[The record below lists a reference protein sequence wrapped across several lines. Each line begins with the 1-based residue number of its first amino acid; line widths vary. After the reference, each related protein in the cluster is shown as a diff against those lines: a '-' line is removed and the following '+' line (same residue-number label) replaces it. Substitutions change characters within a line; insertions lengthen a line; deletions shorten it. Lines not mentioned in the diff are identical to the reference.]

1 MAEVTLP
8 EGWAVTTLENVAVW
22 GSGGT
27 PSRKES
33 AYYDGNVPWVKT
45 GDLGPRVLYN
55 SSEFISELAVQNSS
69 AKYFPK
75 GSVAIAMYG
84 ATIGKTSILGID
96 ATTNQACG
104 VGNPIE
110 GITFSEFLYY
120 FLINEKDNFIAKG
133 KGGAQPNIS
142 QALIKEHEIALPP
155 LAEQK
160 VIADKLDTLLAQV
173 DNTKARLERIP
184 EILKRFRQSVLAA
197 AVSGKL
203 TEEWREAQPKLQ
215 SVDSIRNEMKVNRLS
230 AWLTEQEKS
239 FAKNSK
245 VFKKEELIKKYSEV
259 TEEFQDEFNLTVIS
273 EIPHD
278 WLATNLDNV
287 SIAVTGKT
295 PSTTDDDYWNGNIPF
310 ISPTQISSDGKVTNP
325 ERFVT
330 DLGAKKIQL
339 LPKGAVMIVC
349 IGTIGKVGLLDTEA
363 AFNQQINALIPT
375 PSVRSKFLFYWAK
388 TLHSWLNKTSSA
400 VVNAAII
407 NKSRLCSAPC
417 PLPSIEEQD
426 EIVRQVEELFAF
438 ADRIEHAAQAA
449 LSRVSNLTQSILA
462 KAFRGELTADWRAAN
477 PELISGE
484 HSAEALLARIK
495 SERAKLKPKKT
506 AK

>member
-1 MAEVTLP
+1 MAEVNLP

-160 VIADKLDTLLAQV
+160 VIAEKLDTLLALV

-203 TEEWREAQPKLQ
+203 TEEWRKGCGSLNTKDLLDNYKPLPRPPRWNSRSDSFIPGLYAI
-215 SVDSIRNEMKVNRLS
+215 SVGKPEVS
-230 AWLTEQEKS
+230 AVHEWEWVQLVDIAKMESGHTPSRSKPEYWGGDICWIGIKDANQNHTKTIYETEQKTNEHGL
-239 FAKNSK
+239 ANSASRLLPENTVCISRTASVGYVVK
-245 VFKKEELIKKYSEV
+245 MGRPMATS
-259 TEEFQDEFNLTVIS
+259 QDFVNW
-273 EIPHD
+273 IPSSVVNPD
-278 WLATNLDNV
+278 WLKWLFVAERESLLKF
-287 SIAVTGKT
+287 GKG
-295 PSTTDDDYWNGNIPF
+295 STHTTVYF
-310 ISPTQISSDGKVTNP
+310 P
-325 ERFVT
+325 EWLSMYV
-330 DLGAKKIQL
+330 L
-339 LPKGAVMIVC
+339 LPHK
-349 IGTIGKVGLLDTEA
+349 
-363 AFNQQINALIPT
+363 
-375 PSVRSKFLFYWAK
+375 
-388 TLHSWLNKTSSA
+388 
-400 VVNAAII
+400 
-407 NKSRLCSAPC
+407 
-417 PLPSIEEQD
+417 IEQV
-426 EIVRQVEELFAF
+426 EIVRRVDEFFAF

-449 LSRVSNLTQSILA
+449 LSRVNNLTQSILD

-477 PELISGE
+477 TELISGE
-484 HSAEALLARIK
+484 NSAEALLERIK
-495 SERAKLKPKKT
+495 AERAKIKTRKK
-506 AK
+506 A